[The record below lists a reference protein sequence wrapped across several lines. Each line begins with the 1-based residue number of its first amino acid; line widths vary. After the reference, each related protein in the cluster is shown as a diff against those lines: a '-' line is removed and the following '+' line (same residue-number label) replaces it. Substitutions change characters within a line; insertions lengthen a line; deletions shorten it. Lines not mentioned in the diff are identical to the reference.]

1 MPVDDR
7 IRAGLSRNAELTH
20 PPVEHH
26 LDTVVRRHRRR
37 IAAKLLA
44 GAAAALV
51 LAVLP
56 WWAFTTVHD
65 RDPEPARPSEP
76 TLAGAYRVVID
87 EARTAPDLRGTWV
100 VTLRTDGRIDV
111 TPPLTYRGK
120 LSGGAAYEQSG
131 ATIRTNVFVES
142 PGCQRTDPAVGVY
155 RVTLTGSEAVFTKME
170 DTCPARAAL
179 FGAPWTR
186 LP

>member
-7 IRAGLSRNAELTH
+7 IRAGLSRNAELPL

-37 IAAKLLA
+37 TAAKLLI
-44 GAAAALV
+44 GAVAALV
-51 LAVLP
+51 LAVVP
-56 WWAFTTVHD
+56 WWAVTALQD
-65 RDPEPARPSEP
+65 RSPEPARPNAP
-76 TLAGAYRVVID
+76 TLAGTYRVVIG

-100 VTLRTDGRIDV
+100 VTLRTDGRVDV
-111 TPPLTYRGK
+111 TPPRAYPAQ
-120 LSGGAAYEQSG
+120 LSAGAAYEQSG
-131 ATIRTNVFVES
+131 ATVTTNLFVES

-155 RVTLTGSEAVFTKME
+155 RVTLIGGEAVFTKV
-170 DTCPARAAL
+170 DDSCPARAAL
-179 FGAPWTR
+179 FGVPWTR